1 VEIATNPLT
10 WVGAPLAAT
19 ISLGVVQA
27 ADARSRADTEV
38 RFRDA
43 AAIDPYVFTRSAY
56 LQYRE
61 GQIHEGQAPAGNS
74 GMYDEEPVVG
84 SAPATRSGPSTAPA
98 APGAP

>member
-1 VEIATNPLT
+1 VEIVTDPVT

-19 ISLGVVQA
+19 ISLGATQA
-27 ADARSRADTEV
+27 VDARSRADMEV

-74 GMYDEEPVVG
+74 GMYDEEPG
-84 SAPATRSGPSTAPA
+84 AASAPATRGGPSTMP
-98 APGAP
+98 APGTP